1 MSQQINLYEERLR
14 PLRVWVSGR
23 NVCIGAVLALALVT
37 GVAVWANREA
47 AKATEAAALLQKQV
61 GEQQQQLTALSKASA
76 DRKVSSGLAAEL
88 DQTKVTLA
96 ERSDVMDTLQSR
108 RYGNTTG
115 FSALMWGFARQAQKD
130 LWLTSFNVTQGGEEI
145 EIRGRVLD
153 AAGLP
158 AYVQR
163 LGNEPVFQG
172 RRFAALEML
181 DKESNDD
188 KQAQATSASGSAL
201 GVPAAA
207 AATAAIVTTN
217 AAPATTATAAAAPVA
232 VKAPRFV
239 EFALRSENASA
250 AGKTES
256 SGGPRG
262 GRGL

>member
-23 NVCIGAVLALALVT
+23 NVCIGAVLVLALVT

-61 GEQQQQLTALSKASA
+61 SEQQQQLTALTKASA
-76 DRKVSSGLAAEL
+76 DRKVSPVLSSEL
-88 DQTKVTLA
+88 DQTKVMLA
-96 ERSDVMDTLQSR
+96 ERSDVMDTLESR
-108 RYGNTTG
+108 RHGNTTG
-115 FSALMWGFARQAQKD
+115 FSGLMWGFARQAQKD

-163 LGNEPVFQG
+163 LGSEPVFQG

-181 DKESNDD
+181 DKENTDD
-188 KQAQATSASGSAL
+188 KQAQAAPTSGGAQ

-207 AATAAIVTTN
+207 VATTAIATTN
-217 AAPATTATAAAAPVA
+217 ATTATASTAAAAPVA
-232 VKAPRFV
+232 AKAPRFV
-239 EFALRSENASA
+239 EFVLRSENASA
-250 AGKTES
+250 AGKPES